1 MAFKNEHI
9 FSTNTQNPC
18 LMDSDIP
25 SLEDAPSENLED
37 SWIPKEFTSAT
48 VEGTG
53 FSNVTGKI
61 TFVPVQVVA
70 DKGVTID
77 AMASYERYRVL

>member
-9 FSTNTQNPC
+9 FATNTQNPC

-25 SLEDAPSENLED
+25 SLEDAPSENLEA

-53 FSNVTGKI
+53 FSNGVEARLQLDDAHK
-61 TFVPVQVVA
+61 PAVV
-70 DKGVTID
+70 ID
-77 AMASYERYRVL
+77 TWTPR